1 VPAWKVPSG
10 AGDQSIAANS
20 TSRAT
25 HQSPTADTAY
35 CIFNEEVFGQ
45 RAGRAAIADDAAGRG
60 HGVHDHVIAGGK
72 AHGVGTGRD
81 DLAGRFVAERHAALP
96 RRQPAQGDV

>member
-1 VPAWKVPSG
+1 MEGSVGRRGSVDRRQLHFA
-10 AGDQSIAANS
+10 
-20 TSRAT
+20 AT

-45 RAGRAAIADDAAGRG
+45 RAGRAT
-60 HGVHDHVIAGGK
+60 HVIAGGK
-72 AHGVGTGRD
+72 AHDVGAGRD

>member
-35 CIFNEEVFGQ
+35 CIFNEEVLGQ
-45 RAGRAAIADDAAGRG
+45 RAGRA
-60 HGVHDHVIAGGK
+60 DHVIAGGK
-72 AHGVGTGRD
+72 AHDVGAGRD
-81 DLAGRFVAERHAALP
+81 DLAGRFVAGSHAALP
-96 RRQPAQGDV
+96 RRQPARGDV